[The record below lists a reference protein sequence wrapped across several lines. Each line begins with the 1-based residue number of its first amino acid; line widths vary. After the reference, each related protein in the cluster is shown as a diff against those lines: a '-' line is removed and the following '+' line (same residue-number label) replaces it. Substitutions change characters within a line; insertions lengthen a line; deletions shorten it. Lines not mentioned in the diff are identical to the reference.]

1 MAQQI
6 LFCIAVP
13 EAVVSLAQL
22 IQLCK
27 ELIVLAQL
35 FKVRNSGEGHADL
48 IVDELLAAGNVGQVQ
63 GSLGYAVQTANM
75 GYHCGRI
82 QQACV
87 HHLDSLAHIAGV
99 ASVGAYHM
107 GAVVMNIVEVHG
119 GGKCGIAGA
128 GEEVQAAVI
137 AQNSIRLL
145 HKSPYGSKA
154 DYIIIAGAAGEL
166 SKSRNGIFHLAGV
179 EVYQLYAHLAGMLRG
194 EDALGTVNAL
204 LIYVSNYQQA
214 GLDGIMQRIVYCTK
228 THGAYACQQRHLAA
242 LNYTH
247 LMVIAAGYGM
257 VHCVIGAYDAA
268 HGLSK
273 GAIKVYVGIVG
284 QRWSIAHLYQAML
297 NGESHVKDISFLTTL
312 AGYIHWRLTG
322 KKAIGVNEASG
333 MFPVDTSSCDY
344 DKRMLGL
351 FDKLAADLGMEW
363 KVGQLLPEIIPAGR
377 TAGTLTEEGARLL
390 DPSGT
395 LQAGIPLCAP
405 EGDAGTGMIAT
416 NSIAPGTGNLSA
428 GTSIFVTITMDQA
441 LSRLHPE
448 IDVLANPAGHPAAM
462 VHCINGTPEI
472 DAWINLFG
480 DVTASLGQPAD
491 KNKLYEAFYT
501 AALKGSEDCGGLTA
515 FNFLA
520 GEHIIDL
527 PEGRPMLIRRPDS
540 EFSFANLARVILFS
554 TLGSVR
560 IGMNILTQQEGVL
573 LKELLGHGGLYKT
586 TDAGQRITAAALNV
600 PVRIRSGASE
610 GGAWGIALLAAYMQ
624 DNNGES
630 LVDYLN
636 GGVFA
641 ADQSTLAKPDA
652 QLAASFNSYMERY
665 GAGLNAQRAAI
676 EHL

>member
-1 MAQQI
+1 MEQNAANYIIKGKAVLGIEFGSSRIKAVLLGADRQP
-6 LFCIAVP
+6 IASGIYDWENNFIDGVWTY
-13 EAVVSLAQL
+13 SLEDAMVGL
-22 IQLCK
+22 
-27 ELIVLAQL
+27 
-35 FKVRNSGEGHADL
+35 SGCYADL
-48 IVDELLAAGNVGQVQ
+48 ARNVQEK
-63 GSLGYAVQTANM
+63 Y
-75 GYHCGRI
+75 
-82 QQACV
+82 
-87 HHLDSLAHIAGV
+87 
-99 ASVGAYHM
+99 
-107 GAVVMNIVEVHG
+107 GAVITSLSAIGISGMMHGYLPFDKDGRQLAPFRTWRNTITQDASEKITALFDFNI
-119 GGKCGIAGA
+119 
-128 GEEVQAAVI
+128 
-137 AQNSIRLL
+137 
-145 HKSPYGSKA
+145 P
-154 DYIIIAGAAGEL
+154 
-166 SKSRNGIFHLAGV
+166 
-179 EVYQLYAHLAGMLRG
+179 
-194 EDALGTVNAL
+194 
-204 LIYVSNYQQA
+204 
-214 GLDGIMQRIVYCTK
+214 
-228 THGAYACQQRHLAA
+228 
-242 LNYTH
+242 
-247 LMVIAAGYGM
+247 
-257 VHCVIGAYDAA
+257 
-268 HGLSK
+268 
-273 GAIKVYVGIVG
+273 

-333 MFPVDTSSCDY
+333 MFPVDTFSCDY

-441 LSRLHPE
+441 LSRMHPE

-665 GAGLNAQRAAI
+665 GAGLSAQRAAI